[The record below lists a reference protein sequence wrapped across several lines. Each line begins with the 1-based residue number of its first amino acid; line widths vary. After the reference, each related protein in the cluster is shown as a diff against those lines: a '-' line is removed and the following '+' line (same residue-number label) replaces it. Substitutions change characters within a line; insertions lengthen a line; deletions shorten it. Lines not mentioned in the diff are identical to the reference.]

1 MKTLKA
7 AWISLL
13 VFSTMVSMAAQE
25 FRTDINPALLYYR
38 ALLVQGDPVP
48 EADWNYLSSKK
59 GLEQK
64 LPERFGKIAAGYD
77 NQFLLVRQAAKAKAP
92 CDWGIDLSP
101 GPNVIMPHLARARA
115 LARTAQ
121 LRALWA
127 LQDGR
132 QEAARDDL
140 LATFTLARH
149 LASDGLLISAFVQFA
164 IEGLEYGTIARHYGD
179 FSPETL
185 KQLVDGF
192 DSAPA
197 RRTLAGCMPSEKG
210 MGDWTLRQI
219 RQLQQTYPNDDAKVM
234 ATFRQCGIVEAME
247 FLGESNFWPRLI
259 AASGGSS
266 EGAVKLLR
274 EAESVFPRLAEVLA
288 LPYPEFEARAQQ
300 LSSEIQKS
308 GNPFA
313 AGFKLILD
321 GRRFRVRPAEF
332 RAEAQLAMVRAA
344 GEFKRT
350 GEAGMKSVTD
360 PFGKGPFSYRRFV
373 FKGVDRGFELKSA
386 YAGDEAPFA
395 MIFVEKKGPAF
406 HVTGP
411 DAGKAVTK

>member
-1 MKTLKA
+1 MRTLNRT
-7 AWISLL
+7 WISLL
-13 VFSTMVSMAAQE
+13 VFSAAVSMAAQDI
-25 FRTDINPALLYYR
+25 RTDINPALLYYR
-38 ALLVQGDPVP
+38 ALLVQAEAVP

-64 LPERFGKIAAGYD
+64 LPERFGRIVAGYD
-77 NQFLLVRQAAKAKAP
+77 NQFLLVRQAASAKVP

-101 GPNVIMPHLARARA
+101 GPNVMMPHLGRARV

-121 LRALWA
+121 LRAIWA
-127 LQDGR
+127 LQNGQQD
-132 QEAARDDL
+132 AARDDL

-164 IEGLEYGTIARHYGD
+164 IENLECGTIAQHFGD
-179 FSPETL
+179 LSPETL

-192 DSAPA
+192 DAAPP

-210 MGDWTLRQI
+210 LGDWTLRQV
-219 RQLQQTYPNDDAKVM
+219 RQLQQTYPNDDARVM
-234 ATFRQCGIVEAME
+234 AAFRQCGIVEAME
-247 FLGESNFWPRLI
+247 FLGGSNFWPRLT

-266 EGAVKLLR
+266 EGVVKLLR
-274 EAESVFPRLAEVLA
+274 EAESVFPRLTEVLA
-288 LPYPEFEARAQQ
+288 LPYSEFETRAQQ
-300 LSSEIQKS
+300 LGAEIQQS

-321 GRRFRVRPAEF
+321 GRKLRFRPAEF
-332 RAEAQLAMVRAA
+332 RAEAQLAMVRVAA
-344 GEFKRT
+344 EYKRNGES
-350 GEAGMKSVTD
+350 GVKSVTD

-373 FKGVDRGFELKSA
+373 FNGVDRGFELKSA
-386 YAGDEAPFA
+386 YAGDDAPFA
-395 MIFVEKKGPAF
+395 MIFVEKKGSAF

-411 DAGKAVTK
+411 DAGKAITK